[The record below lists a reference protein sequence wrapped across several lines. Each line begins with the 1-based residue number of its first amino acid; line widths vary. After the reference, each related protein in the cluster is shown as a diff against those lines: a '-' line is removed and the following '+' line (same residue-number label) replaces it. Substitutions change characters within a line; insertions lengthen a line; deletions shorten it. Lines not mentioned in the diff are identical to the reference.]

1 MEPEWDNR
9 WHTIGLNWIDRNS
22 QAHIIYELYLCV
34 LQPFLVALEQR
45 LRALLVPPYIINF
58 FIQLFTKSTTEI
70 LYCLLIKHNNK
81 KDLST
86 YRLEEE
92 MRYRFTSILS
102 EVMVSLLT
110 TCLTEGCTGKL
121 ESIHVSA
128 GDLFC
133 PVCKTQ
139 YEVKSKS
146 RLYQGSVTTF
156 KAGTPP
162 GIYNLIYGS
171 VNPANPAQR
180 GPPGRMLVIA
190 TNACEL
196 FEVSPL
202 MARSVTVEG
211 HPIRDRAGPWNL
223 DDFSHFFCEYP
234 GRSFREYETTLSV
247 QPGQLVSIPLTDAAK
262 AQLGELRSH
271 LKFKILGQM
280 LFDFQND
287 FREAVFAKGLR
298 FLEMQDE
305 LSEARPQVILIN
317 ENNLLDLKSME
328 EKMTELQDKCSKII
342 DCRIPRPEP
351 GGAAAVWGSKRSDS
365 RWNPKPSRDHT
376 HDSQQRDG
384 DGAGA
389 AVWGSKR
396 SDSRWNPKP
405 SRDHTHDSQQRDGD
419 GAGAAVWGS
428 HHIHDP
434 QHRHDTQQRD
444 DTSAAHGL
452 NLEPGGAAV
461 LGSQHRYSAST
472 GEPSWR
478 QHKDDESKKE
488 PVITNKIGTVRFYNI
503 AQDYGYIEFE
513 DGSNDFR
520 FTSQNFSGF
529 TLKAGNRV
537 TLEFHNNK
545 LHSIKK
551 NRFGGGNQKNEEIY
565 KEKYL
570 KYKNKYIQLKSLL
583 NTN

>member
-81 KDLST
+81 DDLST

-92 MRYRFTSILS
+92 MRYKFTSILS

-146 RLYQGSVTTF
+146 RLYPGSVTTF

-171 VNPANPAQR
+171 ANPANPAQR

-223 DDFSHFFCEYP
+223 DDFSHFFREYP

-247 QPGQLVSIPLTDAAK
+247 QPGQLASIPLTGAAI

-271 LKFKILGQM
+271 LKFKILGKM

-287 FREAVFAKGLR
+287 FRQAVFAKGLR
-298 FLEMQDE
+298 FLEMQGE

-328 EKMTELQDKCSKII
+328 EEMTKLEEKCSKII

-351 GGAAAVWGSKRSDS
+351 GGA
-365 RWNPKPSRDHT
+365 
-376 HDSQQRDG
+376 
-384 DGAGA
+384 
-389 AVWGSKR
+389 
-396 SDSRWNPKP
+396 
-405 SRDHTHDSQQRDGD
+405 
-419 GAGAAVWGS
+419 GAAVWGS
-428 HHIHDP
+428 H
-434 QHRHDTQQRD
+434 RD
-444 DTSAAHGL
+444 
-452 NLEPGGAAV
+452 
-461 LGSQHRYSAST
+461 SASSINSGT
-472 GEPSWR
+472 VAGTLLWYDPKNKKGLYSYNN
-478 QHKDDESKKE
+478 SKK
-488 PVITNKIGTVRFYNI
+488 VFTFDLRKNQKFQNQGVTMTFK
-503 AQDYGYIEFE
+503 
-513 DGSNDFR
+513 DGNL
-520 FTSQNFSGF
+520 TSVFL
-529 TLKAGNRV
+529 T
-537 TLEFHNNK
+537 
-545 LHSIKK
+545 
-551 NRFGGGNQKNEEIY
+551 GGGNINNIYLKMNEKNEEMY